1 MPRPLLL
8 VVTAM
13 LLSGMA
19 LALLVS
25 ALLLPQP
32 APAGRVLPDGTAV
45 VDRFYAAVNETIA
58 TGDPA
63 PVQQVVAPHFV
74 EEHPLPGVRP
84 GRAGLEEYLVA
95 LHRSVPGLRLVPE
108 IIVAAAD
115 RVVTRVEMQ
124 VDQVSDPLS
133 GAGGVETAMWSSVEV
148 FRVDRGEVVERWG
161 DTDGLMWRLPL
172 ATAQLDLPPSTPRIV
187 TLSRV
192 SLVPNAEWIAPRAGP
207 RLLVVEEGEL
217 VVGGDAT
224 LSDASAA
231 TPGSPQSVGKV
242 WVAPASASIS
252 TTNVGRDLARLLVV
266 TFTEPQSPN
275 AVAQEPESLPSGVK
289 VQDLAGTLATEVR
302 FGRITLTL
310 DRIMLA
316 RDAQLSVASGEGP
329 LLMAIEAG
337 HLDATFWGRTWVRN
351 GSTGRSI
358 ASRQGSPA
366 AGDAVV
372 LQPDSL
378 LILHP
383 DGDHPAEML
392 LLTLH

>member
-1 MPRPLLL
+1 MPRPLLIGII
-8 VVTAM
+8 AM

-19 LALLVS
+19 LALLAS

-32 APAGRVLPDGTAV
+32 APPGRVLPDGTEV

-84 GRAGLEEYLVA
+84 GRAGLEEYLLT
-95 LHRSVPGLRLVPE
+95 LHRSVPGLRLVAQ

-124 VDQVSDPLS
+124 VDQVSHPLS
-133 GAGGVETAMWSSVEV
+133 GVGGVEAAMWSSVEV
-148 FRVDRGEVVERWG
+148 FRVESGVVVERWG
-161 DTDGLMWRLPL
+161 DTDGLLWRLPL
-172 ATAQLDLPPSTPRIV
+172 ATAQLDLPTSTPRIV

-192 SLVPNAEWIAPRAGP
+192 SLVPNAQWIAPRAGP

-224 LSDASAA
+224 ISDASAA
-231 TPGSPQSVGKV
+231 SPGSRQSVGKV
-242 WVAPASASIS
+242 WVAPASASFS
-252 TTNVGRDLARLLVV
+252 TTNVGGDLARLLVV
-266 TFTEPQSPN
+266 TFAEPHSPN

-289 VQDLAGTLATEVR
+289 VQDLAGTRATEVR

-316 RDAQLSVASGEGP
+316 RDAQLSVSTGEGP
-329 LLMAIEAG
+329 LLIAIEAG
-337 HLDATFWGRTWVRN
+337 HLDATFWGSAWVRN
-351 GSTGRSI
+351 GSTGRSTS
-358 ASRQGSPA
+358 SRQASPA

-392 LLTLH
+392 VLTLH